1 MSTSIFSK
9 HFSSSLKSPFISEQ
23 QNWNRLSL
31 SDGSSSQSQDE
42 LLLISSSIQLY
53 FIPIHSSELQ
63 KTSTIKS
70 KLSQNLVRTSY
81 SSSTDVSSF
90 GSSPCVHST
99 SLQSLNLHISTFIQ
113 SICLQKPSSQL
124 TSWSSSS
131 IVQSSHIQPI
141 SSCLSISA
149 SSFFAKYLSFQY
161 KSSTLQLGISYFTC
175 SNKLISKSNSS
186 KFTKL
191 VHYSF
196 SHSSSISDSQSCS
209 SSIRTKVTSVFSK
222 TYYSQKPSNQP
233 SSLLFSS
240 SAAQYLLSSTSVYS
254 KFEDINQSSSS
265 HSLSCNSYSTDRS
278 SAIRSIQISLNSS
291 LFQYKQS
298 TLRLA
303 ISNFTCSNEFSSI
316 IESSIS
322 ISDCYLSSYLLNFS
336 DSTACSSS
344 IKHKTSAFIQTYL
357 SQEPS
362 TFSSLVFSSII
373 STSLSDSFLRFL
385 RTSLTNHSSY
395 MRYFS
400 KSLLKIL
407 PSNLSSQ
414 LSSSL
419 CSQQSWSSS
428 SLSMQNS
435 IQMHLQSS
443 FFQYKATSFIHTISS
458 FTCSNVSILISH
470 YSKYSRFCQRSV
482 SISIQFASYSSF
494 YSSNISNSEASM
506 LYLKN
511 TNFSSKKCSSFF
523 KKLSI
528 NPHSSF
534 FSSAPFHSF
543 LYDKSRWVNMD
554 F

>member
-1 MSTSIFSK
+1 MN
-9 HFSSSLKSPFISEQ
+9 Q
-23 QNWNRLSL
+23 V
-31 SDGSSSQSQDE
+31 GA
-42 LLLISSSIQLY
+42 
-53 FIPIHSSELQ
+53 
-63 KTSTIKS
+63 
-70 KLSQNLVRTSY
+70 KL
-81 SSSTDVSSF
+81 
-90 GSSPCVHST
+90 
-99 SLQSLNLHISTFIQ
+99 
-113 SICLQKPSSQL
+113 
-124 TSWSSSS
+124 
-131 IVQSSHIQPI
+131 
-141 SSCLSISA
+141 
-149 SSFFAKYLSFQY
+149 
-161 KSSTLQLGISYFTC
+161 
-175 SNKLISKSNSS
+175 
-186 KFTKL
+186 
-191 VHYSF
+191 
-196 SHSSSISDSQSCS
+196 
-209 SSIRTKVTSVFSK
+209 
-222 TYYSQKPSNQP
+222 
-233 SSLLFSS
+233 
-240 SAAQYLLSSTSVYS
+240 
-254 KFEDINQSSSS
+254 
-265 HSLSCNSYSTDRS
+265 
-278 SAIRSIQISLNSS
+278 
-291 LFQYKQS
+291 
-298 TLRLA
+298 
-303 ISNFTCSNEFSSI
+303 
-316 IESSIS
+316 
-322 ISDCYLSSYLLNFS
+322 
-336 DSTACSSS
+336 
-344 IKHKTSAFIQTYL
+344 TSAFIQTYL

-435 IQMHLQSS
+435 IQMHVPSS

-523 KKLSI
+523 KKLSV
-528 NPHSSF
+528 NPPSSF

>member
-1 MSTSIFSK
+1 MN
-9 HFSSSLKSPFISEQ
+9 SPFISEP
-23 QNWNRLSL
+23 QNWDRLSL

-53 FIPIHSSELQ
+53 FISIHSSELQ

-70 KLSQNLVRTSY
+70 KLSQNLVRTSS

-90 GSSPCVHST
+90 GSSPCVHSS

-113 SICLQKPSSQL
+113 SNYSQKPSSQL

-191 VHYSF
+191 VHYSL

-209 SSIRTKVTSVFSK
+209 SSIRTKVTSVFS
-222 TYYSQKPSNQP
+222 SQKPSNQP
-233 SSLLFSS
+233 SSLSFSS
-240 SAAQYLLSSTSVYS
+240 SAAYYLLSSTSVYS
-254 KFEDINQSSSS
+254 KFEDSNQSSSS

-278 SAIRSIQISLNSS
+278 STVRSFQISLNSS
-291 LFQYKQS
+291 LPQYKQS

-303 ISNFTCSNEFSSI
+303 ISNFTCTCSNEFSSTI
-316 IESSIS
+316 KSSVS

-344 IKHKTSAFIQTYL
+344 IKHKLTSAFIQTYL
-357 SQEPS
+357 SQEPL

-373 STSLSDSFLRFL
+373 STSISDSILRFL
-385 RTSLTNHSSY
+385 RTSSTNHSSY
-395 MRYFS
+395 MKYFS

-414 LSSSL
+414 QLSSF

-435 IQMHLQSS
+435 IQMHFPSS

-482 SISIQFASYSSF
+482 SITIQFVSYSSF
-494 YSSNISNSEASM
+494 FSSNISNSEASI

-523 KKLSI
+523 KKLSV
-528 NPHSSF
+528 NPPSS
-534 FSSAPFHSF
+534 SSAPFHSF

>member
-233 SSLLFSS
+233 SSLSFSS
-240 SAAQYLLSSTSVYS
+240 SAAHYLLASTSVYS
-254 KFEDINQSSSS
+254 KFEDLNQSSSS
-265 HSLSCNSYSTDRS
+265 HSLSCNSSTDRS

>member
-70 KLSQNLVRTSY
+70 KLSQNLVRTLY

-99 SLQSLNLHISTFIQ
+99 SLQSLNLHISTVIQ
-113 SICLQKPSSQL
+113 SNYSQKSSSQL

-233 SSLLFSS
+233 SSLSFSS
-240 SAAQYLLSSTSVYS
+240 SAAHYLLASTSVYS
-254 KFEDINQSSSS
+254 KFEDLNQSSSS
-265 HSLSCNSYSTDRS
+265 HSLSCNSSTDRS

-385 RTSLTNHSSY
+385 RTSLTNQSSY
-395 MRYFS
+395 MKYFS

-428 SLSMQNS
+428 LLSMQNS
-435 IQMHLQSS
+435 IQMHLPSS

-523 KKLSI
+523 KKLSV
-528 NPHSSF
+528 NPPSSF

>member
-414 LSSSL
+414 LSSSF

-435 IQMHLQSS
+435 IQMHLPST

>member
-1 MSTSIFSK
+1 MN
-9 HFSSSLKSPFISEQ
+9 SPFISEP
-23 QNWNRLSL
+23 QNWDRLSL

-53 FIPIHSSELQ
+53 FISIHSSELQ

-70 KLSQNLVRTSY
+70 KLSQNLVRTSS

-90 GSSPCVHST
+90 GSSPCVHSS

-113 SICLQKPSSQL
+113 SNYSQKPSSQL

-191 VHYSF
+191 VHYSL

-233 SSLLFSS
+233 SSLSFSS
-240 SAAQYLLSSTSVYS
+240 SAAYYLLSSTSVYS
-254 KFEDINQSSSS
+254 KFEDLNQSSSS

-278 SAIRSIQISLNSS
+278 STIRSFQISLNSS
-291 LFQYKQS
+291 LSQYKQS

-316 IESSIS
+316 IKSSIS

-344 IKHKTSAFIQTYL
+344 IKHKLTSAFIQTYL

-395 MRYFS
+395 MKYFS

-414 LSSSL
+414 LSSSF

-435 IQMHLQSS
+435 IQMHLPSS

-494 YSSNISNSEASM
+494 YSSNISNSEAPM

-523 KKLSI
+523 KKLSV
-528 NPHSSF
+528 NPPSSF